1 MTTTTTPVQT
11 QPSVITL
18 TLTPTFKLVFL
29 AVLGITVLAMILG
42 CSLAMVGFGAKGRPD
57 PNLTAAMQ
65 ACITTWKLGFG
76 AIIGLLGGKA
86 M

>member
-1 MTTTTTPVQT
+1 MTTPIIAETAPS
-11 QPSVITL
+11 QPSPRVTTL

-29 AVLGITVLAMILG
+29 SVVGITVLAMVLSCYLLSG
-42 CSLAMVGFGAKGRPD
+42 PKSEER
-57 PNLTAAMQ
+57 TALMNAFL
-65 ACITTWKLGFG
+65 TTWKLGFG